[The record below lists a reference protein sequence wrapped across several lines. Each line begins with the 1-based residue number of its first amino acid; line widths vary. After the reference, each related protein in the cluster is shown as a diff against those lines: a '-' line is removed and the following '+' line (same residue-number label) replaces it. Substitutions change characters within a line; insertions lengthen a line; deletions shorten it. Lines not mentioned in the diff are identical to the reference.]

1 MTGAE
6 GVAGL
11 VAVVAVSVVRRGADV
26 DVLAG
31 VEAASE
37 ASGRGAGRM
46 RGSCGGEAARGREVD
61 AELRREGAV
70 ELAAAEVKAPN
81 AC

>member
-11 VAVVAVSVVRRGADV
+11 VAVVAVAVEVSVVRAGADV

-46 RGSCGGEAARGREVD
+46 
-61 AELRREGAV
+61 
-70 ELAAAEVKAPN
+70 
-81 AC
+81 